1 MKYIKK
7 LIIFVLVLTFLTSNI
22 VFADAKLDSL
32 KDQKKQMDEK
42 IQNQESQIQGLDLQL
57 DQVNKEIRDLDYKIM
72 TSQVE
77 LDNINQQLVDLEAS
91 IAKNEE
97 NLAKAKENLS
107 AKEEDLNTRLKEE
120 YKNGSYIFLE
130 ILMDSS
136 SISEMLKRIDV
147 VSNILNQDRELLN
160 FTNKQIDYIRETENK
175 LKEQKTEYK
184 EKQAAEEKKKAELED
199 NNKKKIQ
206 FMEVLQADKVQ
217 AETEYNEFVKL
228 TQTLDTQIVKLEKE
242 LEEKRKAEEARRKAE
257 EERRKAAGEVVHGS
271 GQLSWPVP
279 GYSNISSYYGY
290 RIHPIF
296 NTKKFHAG
304 IDIPAPMGT
313 PVKAAMSGIVIF
325 SGWQGGYGNVV
336 MISHGA
342 DLVTVYA
349 HNSANKVRVGDYVD
363 RGQTICLMGSTGFST
378 GSHSHFEVRV
388 NGSTVNPL
396 TYL

>member
-1 MKYIKK
+1 MKHTKK
-7 LIIFVLVLTFLTSNI
+7 LIIFALVLTFLTTNI

-32 KDQKKQMDEK
+32 KDQKKQMDEQ

-77 LDNINQQLVDLEAS
+77 LDNINQQLVELEAS

-97 NLAKAKENLS
+97 NLAKAKEKLS
-107 AKEEDLNTRLKEE
+107 SKEEDLNTRLKEE

-175 LKEQKTEYK
+175 LKEQKAEYK
-184 EKQAAEEKKKAELED
+184 EKLAAEENKKAELEE

-217 AETEYNEFVKL
+217 AEAEYNEFVKL
-228 TQTLDTQIVKLEKE
+228 TQSLDAQIVKLEKE

-257 EERRKAAGEVVHGS
+257 EERRKAAGEVVHGN

-279 GYSNISSYYGY
+279 GYSSISSYYGY
-290 RIHPIF
+290 RVHPIF

-336 MISHGA
+336 MISHGS

-363 RGQTICLMGSTGFST
+363 RGQTISLMGSTGFST

>member
-1 MKYIKK
+1 MKYVKK
-7 LIIFVLVLTFLTSNI
+7 LILFVLVLVLFTSNI

-32 KDQKKQMDEK
+32 KDKKERMDEK
-42 IQNQESQIQGLDLQL
+42 VQDQENQIQGLNLQL
-57 DQVNKEIRDLDYKIM
+57 DQVHQEIRDLDFKIM
-72 TSQVE
+72 TSQDE
-77 LDNINQQLVDLEAS
+77 LDKINQQLLELEES

-97 NLAKAKENLS
+97 NLAKAKEKLS
-107 AKEEDLNTRLKEE
+107 SKEDDLNTRLREE
-120 YKNGSYIFLE
+120 YKNGSYVFLE

-136 SISEMLKRIDV
+136 SISDMLKRLDV
-147 VSNILNQDRELLN
+147 VTNILNQDRELLR
-160 FTNKQIDYIRETENK
+160 FTNKQIAYIRDTENK
-175 LKEQKTEYK
+175 LKEQKAEYK
-184 EKQAAEEKKKAELED
+184 EKLAAEESKKAELEE
-199 NNKKKIQ
+199 NNKKKLE
-206 FMEVLQADKVQ
+206 FMAILQEDKVQ
-217 AETEYNEFVKL
+217 AEAEYNEFVKL
-228 TQTLDTQIVKLEKE
+228 TQSLDAEIVKLEKE

-257 EERRKAAGEVVHGS
+257 EERRKAAGEVVQGN

-279 GYSNISSYYGY
+279 GYSSISSYYGY

-336 MISHGA
+336 MISHGG

-349 HNSANKVRVGDYVD
+349 HNSSNKVSVGDYVD
-363 RGQTICLMGSTGFST
+363 RGQTIALMGSTGFST
-378 GSHSHFEVRV
+378 GSHSHFEVRI

-396 TYL
+396 AYL